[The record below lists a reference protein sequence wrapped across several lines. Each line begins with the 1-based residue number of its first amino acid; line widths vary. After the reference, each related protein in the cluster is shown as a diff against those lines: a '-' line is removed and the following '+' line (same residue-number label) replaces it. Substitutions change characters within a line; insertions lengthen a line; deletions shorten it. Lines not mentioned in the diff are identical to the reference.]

1 MRRQKIPL
9 FVKILIGMIA
19 GVIFGFLFLKTN
31 NVSVVTDWIKPWGT
45 IFIRLLKLIAIPL
58 VFVSVVKGIS
68 GMKDLKKLS
77 KIGLKTVSLYL
88 ATTFFAVSL
97 GMGVV
102 SLVKPG
108 KVFSKSESE
117 FYKQKFSANAPQ
129 TLNVEER
136 KPMDYIVD
144 MVPENL
150 FAAAGD
156 NRNMLQIILV
166 ALLTGVAIVMLGS
179 EKTSPFV
186 SVINAT
192 EAIVLKIID
201 FIMEFAPIGVFALLA
216 ALVVDFSGDTAMFSA
231 LGMYAV
237 LVVGCLLFLAYIFY
251 PVLLKIIT
259 KKNISDYIRAVF
271 PIQLLAFSTSSSS
284 ATLPFTMEQAQN
296 KLGISEETASFVL
309 PLGATVNMDGTSC
322 YQAIVVLFIA
332 QIFGIELTSTQY
344 LSVLF
349 LTVLAS
355 IGTAGVPGASVVMT
369 VMVMS
374 SVGIPVE
381 GLALI
386 LGIDR
391 PLDMLRTVVN
401 VTGDTFV
408 ASVVEGKPKPSTK
421 TPETL

>member
-1 MRRQKIPL
+1 MRKLKLPL
-9 FVKILIGMIA
+9 FAKILIGMLA
-19 GVIFGFLFLKTN
+19 GVLVGFILLWFDLQSF
-31 NVSVVTDWIKPWGT
+31 VSDWIKPWGT

-58 VFVSVVKGIS
+58 VFVSLVKGVA

-77 KIGLKTVSLYL
+77 RLGFRTVALYL

-97 GMGVV
+97 GMGAV
-102 SLVKPG
+102 SLFKPG
-108 KVFSKSESE
+108 KVFSQSESD
-117 FYKQKFSANAPQ
+117 YYLQKFSAESPQ
-129 TLNVEER
+129 QTTEAKDR
-136 KPMDYIVD
+136 KPMDYVVE
-144 MVPENL
+144 MVPDNL
-150 FAAAGD
+150 FSAASD
-156 NRNMLQIILV
+156 NRNMLQVILV
-166 ALLTGVAIVMLGS
+166 ALFTGVAVVVLGTT
-179 EKTSPFV
+179 KTAPFV
-186 SVINAT
+186 DVIDAT

-201 FIMEFAPIGVFALLA
+201 FIMQFAPYGVFALLA
-216 ALVVDFSGDTAMFSA
+216 GLVVDFSGDASMFTA
-231 LGMYAV
+231 LGKYAV
-237 LVVGCLLFLAYIFY
+237 TVTGSLLFLAYIFY
-251 PVLLKIIT
+251 PTLIRIFTKRKIAE
-259 KKNISDYIRAVF
+259 YIKAIF

-284 ATLPFTMEQAQN
+284 ATLPFTMEHSQ
-296 KLGISEETASFVL
+296 KSLGISEETASFVL

-322 YQAIVVLFIA
+322 YQAIVVIFIA
-332 QIFGIELTSTQY
+332 QIFGIDLTTTQY
-344 LSVLF
+344 FTILF

-408 ASVVEGKPKPSTK
+408 ATIIDKRAS
-421 TPETL
+421 

>member
-1 MRRQKIPL
+1 MKKYNLPL
-9 FVKILIGMIA
+9 FVKILIGMLA
-19 GVIFGFLFLKTN
+19 GVLVGFILLNTN
-31 NVSVVTDWIKPWGT
+31 NATLVTDWIKPWGT

-58 VFVSVVKGIS
+58 VFVSLVKGIS

-77 KIGLKTVSLYL
+77 KLGFKTVSLYL

-102 SLVKPG
+102 SVVKPG
-108 KVFSKSESE
+108 SVFSKSESE
-117 FYKQKFSANAPQ
+117 FYKQKFSNQAAQ
-129 TLNVEER
+129 TTTVEQR
-136 KPMDYIVD
+136 KPMDYVVE

-166 ALLTGVAIVMLGS
+166 ALLVGVAIVMLGD
-179 EKTSPFV
+179 EKTHAFV

-201 FIMEFAPIGVFALLA
+201 FIMQFAPIGVFALLA
-216 ALVVDFSGDTAMFSA
+216 ALVVDFSGDSAMFSA
-231 LGMYAV
+231 LGMYA
-237 LVVGCLLFLAYIFY
+237 LTVVVCLLFLALVFY

-259 KKNISDYIRAVF
+259 KTEISNYLKAVF

-284 ATLPFTMEQAQN
+284 ATLPFTMEQVQQ
-296 KLGISEETASFVL
+296 KLGVSEETASFVL
-309 PLGATVNMDGTSC
+309 PLGATINMDGTSC

-332 QIFGIELTSTQY
+332 QIFGIELSIAQY
-344 LSVLF
+344 LTVLF

-369 VMVMS
+369 VMVMA

-408 ASVVEGKPKPSTK
+408 ASVVDK
-421 TPETL
+421 

>member
-1 MRRQKIPL
+1 MKKIKIPL

-19 GVIFGFLFLKTN
+19 GVLVGFIFLSTDNAF
-31 NVSVVTDWIKPWGT
+31 VVTNWIKPWGT

-58 VFVSVVKGIS
+58 VFVSLVKGIS
-68 GMKDLKKLS
+68 AMTDLKRLS
-77 KIGLKTVSLYL
+77 TLGLKTISLYL
-88 ATTFFAVSL
+88 TTTFFAVSL
-97 GMGVV
+97 GMGAV

-108 KVFSKSESE
+108 SVFSKSESE
-117 FYKQKFSANAPQ
+117 FYKQKLSSET
-129 TLNVEER
+129 TLNVPIKER
-136 KPMDYIVD
+136 QPMDYIVEMIPD
-144 MVPENL
+144 NL
-150 FAAAGD
+150 FSAAGD
-156 NRNMLQIILV
+156 NSNMLQIIFV
-166 ALLTGVAIVMLGS
+166 ALLVGVAIVVLGA
-179 EKTSPFV
+179 EKTSAFV

-201 FIMEFAPIGVFALLA
+201 FIMQFAPVGVFALLA
-216 ALVVDFSGDTAMFSA
+216 ALVVDFSGDSAMFSA
-231 LGMYAV
+231 LGMYAAT
-237 LVVGCLLFLAYIFY
+237 VVVCLLFLAYVFY
-251 PVLLKIIT
+251 PVLLKIFT
-259 KKNISDYIRAVF
+259 NNNIGNYLKAIF

-284 ATLPFTMEQAQN
+284 ATLPFTMEQVQQ

-332 QIFGIELTSTQY
+332 QIFGIELTIAQY
-344 LSVLF
+344 LTVLF

-408 ASVVEGKPKPSTK
+408 ASVVDNK
-421 TPETL
+421 

>member
-1 MRRQKIPL
+1 MKIRKFPL
-9 FVKILIGMIA
+9 FAKILAGMVA
-19 GVIFGFLFLKTN
+19 GLVVGFILLKTGN
-31 NVSVVTDWIKPWGT
+31 SSFVSDWIKPWGT
-45 IFIRLLKLIAIPL
+45 IFIKLLKLIAIPL
-58 VFVSVVKGIS
+58 VFVSLVKGIS

-77 KIGLKTVSLYL
+77 KLGLKTVSLYL
-88 ATTFFAVSL
+88 ATSFFAVSL
-97 GMGVV
+97 GIGVV

-108 KVFSKSESE
+108 SVFSKSESE
-117 FYKQKFSANAPQ
+117 FYKQKFSTENQVTPQ
-129 TLNVEER
+129 VEQR
-136 KPMDYIVD
+136 RPMDFIVE

-166 ALLTGVAIVMLGS
+166 AVLTGVAIVLLGN
-179 EKTSPFV
+179 EKTSVFV
-186 SVINAT
+186 SVISAT

-201 FIMEFAPIGVFALLA
+201 FIMQFAPLGVFALLA
-216 ALVVDFSGDTAMFSA
+216 GLVIDFSGDSAMFSA
-231 LGMYAV
+231 LGMYSITV
-237 LVVGCLLFLAYIFY
+237 IGCLLFLGYIFY
-251 PVLLKIIT
+251 PVFLKIIT
-259 KKNISDYIRAVF
+259 KKNIVDYLKAIF

-284 ATLPFTMEQAQN
+284 ATLPFTMEQSQRA
-296 KLGISEETASFVL
+296 LGISEETASFVL
-309 PLGATVNMDGTSC
+309 PLGATINMDGTSC
-322 YQAIVVLFIA
+322 YQAIVVIFIA
-332 QIFGIELTSTQY
+332 QIFGIELSFTQY
-344 LSVLF
+344 IMVLL
-349 LTVLAS
+349 LTILAS

-408 ASVVEGKPKPSTK
+408 ASVVEGKKKS
-421 TPETL
+421 

>member
-1 MRRQKIPL
+1 MKKYNLPL
-9 FVKILIGMIA
+9 FAKILIGMLA
-19 GVIFGFLFLKTN
+19 GVLVGFILLNTN
-31 NVSVVTDWIKPWGT
+31 NATLVTDWIKPWGT

-58 VFVSVVKGIS
+58 VFVSLVKGIS

-77 KIGLKTVSLYL
+77 KLGFKTVSLYL

-102 SLVKPG
+102 SVVKPG
-108 KVFSKSESE
+108 SVFSKSESE
-117 FYKQKFSANAPQ
+117 FYKQKFSNQ
-129 TLNVEER
+129 TAQTTTVEQR
-136 KPMDYIVD
+136 KPMDYVVE

-166 ALLTGVAIVMLGS
+166 ALLVGVAIVMLGD
-179 EKTSPFV
+179 EKTHAFV
-186 SVINAT
+186 SIINAT

-201 FIMEFAPIGVFALLA
+201 FIMQFAPIGVFALLA
-216 ALVVDFSGDTAMFSA
+216 ALVVDFSGDSAMFSA
-231 LGMYAV
+231 LGMYA
-237 LVVGCLLFLAYIFY
+237 LTVVVCLLFLALVFY

-259 KKNISDYIRAVF
+259 KTEISNYLKAVF

-284 ATLPFTMEQAQN
+284 ATLPFTMEQVQQ
-296 KLGISEETASFVL
+296 KLGVSEETASFVL
-309 PLGATVNMDGTSC
+309 PLGATINMDGTSC

-332 QIFGIELTSTQY
+332 QIFGIELSIAQY
-344 LSVLF
+344 LTVLF

-369 VMVMS
+369 VMVMA

-408 ASVVEGKPKPSTK
+408 ASVVDK
-421 TPETL
+421 

>member
-1 MRRQKIPL
+1 MRQQKIPL
-9 FVKILIGMIA
+9 FVKILIGMLA
-19 GVIFGFLFLKTN
+19 GVIVGFIFLKTD
-31 NVSVVTDWIKPWGT
+31 NVSVVSNWIKPWGT

-58 VFVSVVKGIS
+58 VFVSLVKGIS

-77 KIGLKTVSLYL
+77 KLGLKTVSLYL
-88 ATTFFAVSL
+88 VTTFFAVSL

-108 KVFSKSESE
+108 KVFSKTESE
-117 FYKQKFSANAPQ
+117 FYKQKFSADAPQ
-129 TLNVEER
+129 TLQVEER
-136 KPMDYIVD
+136 KPMDYIVE

-179 EKTSPFV
+179 EKTSAFV

-216 ALVVDFSGDTAMFSA
+216 ALVVDFSGDPAMFSA
-231 LGMYAV
+231 LGMYAII
-237 LVVGCLLFLAYIFY
+237 VVGCLLFLAYIFY

-259 KKNISDYIRAVF
+259 KKNIGDYLRSVF

-332 QIFGIELTSTQY
+332 QIFGIELTTAQY

-355 IGTAGVPGASVVMT
+355 VGTAGVPGASVVMT

-408 ASVVEGKPKPSTK
+408 ASVVEGKQKPSV
-421 TPETL
+421 EAL